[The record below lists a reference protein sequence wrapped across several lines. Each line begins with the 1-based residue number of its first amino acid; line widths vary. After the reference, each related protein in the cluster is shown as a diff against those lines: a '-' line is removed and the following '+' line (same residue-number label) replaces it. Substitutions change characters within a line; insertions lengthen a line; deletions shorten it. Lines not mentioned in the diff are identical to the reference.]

1 MSQHRLD
8 NPIVRND
15 SLYLSFLSMNP
26 IQPKKEFKIKT
37 LLRLN
42 FQPTD
47 HQLVIITITLRSQL

>member
-26 IQPKKEFKIKT
+26 IQPKKEFKIKMTFVT
-37 LLRLN
+37 LEL
-42 FQPTD
+42 PTY
-47 HQLVIITITLRSQL
+47 